1 MMVEKMIKKI
11 EVPMVKME
19 IEISEKFYNDI
30 QKGKQ
35 ELKEK
40 YDWELTDGEYLER
53 AVEDFVIIISGLK
66 KEIQMIKN
74 KQVFPHDLEGN
85 MYG

>member
-1 MMVEKMIKKI
+1 MVERTVKKI
-11 EVPMVKME
+11 EVPMVKLE

-30 QKGKQ
+30 QKGKE

-40 YDWELTDGEYLER
+40 HDWELTDGEYLER
-53 AVEDFVIIISGLK
+53 AVEDFVVIILGLQ

-74 KQVFPHDLEGN
+74 EQVFPGDLEGN

>member
-1 MMVEKMIKKI
+1 
-11 EVPMVKME
+11 MVKLE

-30 QKGKQ
+30 QKGKE

-40 YDWELTDGEYLER
+40 HDWELTDGEYLER
-53 AVEDFVIIISGLK
+53 AVEDFVVIILGLQ
-66 KEIQMIKN
+66 KEIQMIKTE
-74 KQVFPHDLEGN
+74 QVFPGDLEGN

>member
-1 MMVEKMIKKI
+1 
-11 EVPMVKME
+11 MVKLE

-30 QKGKQ
+30 QKGKE

-40 YDWELTDGEYLER
+40 HDWELTDGEYLER
-53 AVEDFVIIISGLK
+53 AVEDFVVIILGLQ

-74 KQVFPHDLEGN
+74 EQVFPGDLEGN

>member
-1 MMVEKMIKKI
+1 
-11 EVPMVKME
+11 MVKLE

-30 QKGKQ
+30 QKGKE

-40 YDWELTDGEYLER
+40 HDWELTDGEYLER
-53 AVEDFVIIISGLK
+53 AVEDFVVIILGLQ
-66 KEIQMIKN
+66 KEIQMIRSGEM
-74 KQVFPHDLEGN
+74 VSPDLEGN

>member
-1 MMVEKMIKKI
+1 MVERSVKKI
-11 EVPMVKME
+11 EVPMVKLE

-30 QKGKQ
+30 QKGKE

-40 YDWELTDGEYLER
+40 HDWELTDGEYLER
-53 AVEDFVIIISGLK
+53 AVEDFVVIILGLQ

-74 KQVFPHDLEGN
+74 EQVFPGDLEGN

>member
-1 MMVEKMIKKI
+1 MVERSVKKI
-11 EVPMVKME
+11 EVPMVKLE

-30 QKGKQ
+30 QKGKE

-40 YDWELTDGEYLER
+40 HDWELTDGEYLER
-53 AVEDFVIIISGLK
+53 AVEDFVVIILGLQ
-66 KEIQMIKN
+66 KEIQMIKTE
-74 KQVFPHDLEGN
+74 QVFPGDLEGN